1 MLVCDK
7 ENQFMARI
15 TVRVEP
21 RHADNSPCDHVVK
34 PSGQPRD
41 PASGCP
47 GRTQFAVVCS
57 EHGDV
62 DQPHHVKVLAEPAA
76 IEHRQEHR
84 AALAAR

>member
-1 MLVCDK
+1 
-7 ENQFMARI
+7 MARI

-21 RHADNSPCDHVVK
+21 RHADNSPCDHAVK
-34 PSGQPRD
+34 PSGRPRD
-41 PASGCP
+41 PESGCP

-62 DQPHHVKVLAEPAA
+62 GEPHHVKVLAEPAA
-76 IEHRQEHR
+76 VEHRQEHR

>member
-1 MLVCDK
+1 M
-7 ENQFMARI
+7 RI
-15 TVRVEP
+15 TVQVEP
-21 RHADNSPCDHVVK
+21 RHADNSPCEHLVK
-34 PSGQPRD
+34 PSGKPRD

-84 AALAAR
+84 AALAAS